1 MTQRIRVLLWR
12 TCHACNIADTHAISQ
27 NAHETYQ
34 PGIKN
39 DTGANYIYP
48 VANCQMQVGFTIQRE
63 YLPHPHFWTLQVSM
77 INYLI
82 PINVIYIYIHHIL
95 LYSHIYRDVVQCC
108 TLSRGANNMH
118 VYILCAHTTV
128 LSTSIS
134 ASVYVYIHYMTTGIA
149 ACSSL
154 QILYFIGFDPY
165 PYTYIYKNT
174 TDIHKI

>member
-82 PINVIYIYIHHIL
+82 PINVIYIYTSYITIFT
-95 LYSHIYRDVVQCC
+95 YIQRCC
-108 TLSRGANNMH
+108 TMLYTQSGCKQHAC
-118 VYILCAHTTV
+118 VYFVCTYYSSKYINICKCICVYTLYDHWYSCMFIPPNTLFHWFW
-128 LSTSIS
+128 SIP
-134 ASVYVYIHYMTTGIA
+134 I
-149 ACSSL
+149 
-154 QILYFIGFDPY
+154 
-165 PYTYIYKNT
+165 YIYIQEYHGYT
-174 TDIHKI
+174 

>member
-1 MTQRIRVLLWR
+1 MTNLSRMQYRR
-12 TCHACNIADTHAISQ
+12 HACNIAECTWDIPTRDQKWYRCKLHLPCGQLPDAS
-27 NAHETYQ
+27 
-34 PGIKN
+34 
-39 DTGANYIYP
+39 
-48 VANCQMQVGFTIQRE
+48 GFYNPAWVFATSPLLNPSSFHDKLSNS
-63 YLPHPHFWTLQVSM
+63 YKC
-77 INYLI
+77 N
-82 PINVIYIYIHHIL
+82 IYIHHIL